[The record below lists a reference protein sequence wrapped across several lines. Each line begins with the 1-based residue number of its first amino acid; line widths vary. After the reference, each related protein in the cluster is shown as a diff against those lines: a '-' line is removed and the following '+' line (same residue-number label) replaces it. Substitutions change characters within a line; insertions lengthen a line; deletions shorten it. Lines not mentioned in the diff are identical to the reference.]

1 MDITLNPRWK
11 LIIAPSTDLKDA
23 ARVIPVRCKGPGW
36 GTVKVDMDVVIMAH
50 LAPEEKGGYTL
61 NGELWETG

>member
-1 MDITLNPRWK
+1 

-50 LAPEEKGGYTL
+50 LALRKKEDTL
-61 NGELWETG
+61 